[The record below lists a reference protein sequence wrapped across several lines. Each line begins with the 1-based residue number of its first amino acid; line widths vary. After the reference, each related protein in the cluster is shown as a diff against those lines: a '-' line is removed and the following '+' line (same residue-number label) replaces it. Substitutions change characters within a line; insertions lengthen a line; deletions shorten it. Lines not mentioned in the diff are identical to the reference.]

1 MRTATPIL
9 FALSAV
15 FVLAASPGWTEERAC
30 RPVLEIFGTVPA
42 MRMPSQ
48 RQHLRSPKEL
58 VGLVCRMAITVP
70 EPR

>member
-15 FVLAASPGWTEERAC
+15 FVLAASPGWTEERAR
-30 RPVLEIFGTVPA
+30 RPSLLGFRHVPA

-48 RQHLRSPKEL
+48 RQHLRPPKERSASL
-58 VGLVCRMAITVP
+58 SNGYHCP
-70 EPR
+70 EPG